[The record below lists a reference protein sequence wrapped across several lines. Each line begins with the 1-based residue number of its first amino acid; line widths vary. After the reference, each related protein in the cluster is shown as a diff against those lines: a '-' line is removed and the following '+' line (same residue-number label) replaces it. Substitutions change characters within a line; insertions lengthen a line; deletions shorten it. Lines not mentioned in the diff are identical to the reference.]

1 MKIHCEII
9 RDLIPLIE
17 DDVCSE
23 QSKEIVLEHIKNC
36 EECRRIY
43 ETSKVQPALELSTE
57 ETIVKKAIGKGLHKI
72 KRRWIASI
80 LVVILLVP
88 ICFLTWGQYHGRGI
102 SFTNINEILIANSFL
117 KDLKKGD
124 YETAFSHMNIEPLK
138 KEWLDEWFDEEKLKN
153 FDDDAERVFCESA
166 SLLTDAGGIQD
177 FEFLAVDRQPDSYTV
192 YYTVVVDGKEHA
204 LSMDITNNG
213 IKSFF
218 GAGSFINDPVAHFG
232 AWSEYLW
239 EEYEG
244 CYFDT
249 ETKKYVYY

>member
-1 MKIHCEII
+1 
-9 RDLIPLIE
+9 
-17 DDVCSE
+17 
-23 QSKEIVLEHIKNC
+23 
-36 EECRRIY
+36 
-43 ETSKVQPALELSTE
+43 
-57 ETIVKKAIGKGLHKI
+57 
-72 KRRWIASI
+72 
-80 LVVILLVP
+80 
-88 ICFLTWGQYHGRGI
+88 
-102 SFTNINEILIANSFL
+102 
-117 KDLKKGD
+117 
-124 YETAFSHMNIEPLK
+124 MNIEPLK

-166 SLLTDAGGIQD
+166 SLLIDAGGIQD

-204 LSMDITNNG
+204 LSMDITNDG

>member
-1 MKIHCEII
+1 M
-9 RDLIPLIE
+9 R
-17 DDVCSE
+17 
-23 QSKEIVLEHIKNC
+23 
-36 EECRRIY
+36 
-43 ETSKVQPALELSTE
+43 
-57 ETIVKKAIGKGLHKI
+57 KI

-166 SLLTDAGGIQD
+166 SLLIDAGGIQD

-204 LSMDITNNG
+204 LSMDITNDG

>member
-1 MKIHCEII
+1 MKIQCEVI

-23 QSKEIVLEHIKNC
+23 QSKETVLEHIKNC

-43 ETSKVQPALELSTE
+43 ETSKIQPVLELSAE
-57 ETIVKKAIGKGLHKI
+57 ETIAEKAIGKGLRKI

-80 LVVILLVP
+80 LIIILLIP
-88 ICFLTWGQYHGRGI
+88 LSFLTWGQCHGRGI
-102 SFTNINEILIANSFL
+102 SFTNIKEICIANSFL

-124 YETAFSHMNIEPLK
+124 YEAAFRHMDTESLK
-138 KEWLDEWFDEEKLKN
+138 EEWLDEWFDEEKLKN

-166 SLLTDAGGIQD
+166 SLLIDAGGIQD
-177 FEFLAVDRQPDSYTV
+177 FEFLAVDRPSDSYMV
-192 YYTVVVDGKEHA
+192 YYTVAVDGKEHE
-204 LSMDITNNG
+204 LSMYITNDG
-213 IKSFF
+213 IKTISCY
-218 GAGSFINDPVAHFG
+218 GSFINDPVAHFG

-249 ETKKYVYY
+249 ETKKYVY

>member
-1 MKIHCEII
+1 MS
-9 RDLIPLIE
+9 RGLG
-17 DDVCSE
+17 DVYKR
-23 QSKEIVLEHIKNC
+23 Q
-36 EECRRIY
+36 
-43 ETSKVQPALELSTE
+43 LELSTE
-57 ETIVKKAIGKGLHKI
+57 ETIVKKAIGKGLRKI

>member
-1 MKIHCEII
+1 MKIQCEII

-23 QSKEIVLEHIKNC
+23 QSKETVLEHIKNC

-43 ETSKVQPALELSTE
+43 ETSKVQPVLELSTD
-57 ETIVKKAIGKGLHKI
+57 ETIAKKAIKKGLRKI

-88 ICFLTWGQYHGRGI
+88 ICFLTWGQYNGRGI
-102 SFTNINEILIANSFL
+102 SFTNINEIMIANSFL

-124 YETAFSHMNIEPLK
+124 YEAAFKHINTESLK
-138 KEWLDEWFDEEKLKN
+138 EEWLYEWFNEEKLKN

-166 SLLTDAGGIQD
+166 SLLIDAGGIQD
-177 FEFLAVDRQPDSYTV
+177 FEFLAVDRPSDSYMV
-192 YYTVVVDGKEHA
+192 YYTIVVDGRERE
-204 LSMDITNNG
+204 LSMYITNDG
-213 IKSFF
+213 IEYLSNS
-218 GAGSFINDPVAHFG
+218 ASFINDPVAHFC

-249 ETKKYVYY
+249 ETKKYIYY